1 MDSCTLCMPAF
12 NSFIGQIMWEIA
24 QNHWIPWIHHENM
37 STTPISDIRHVYQ
50 MITPSD
56 LMGWFHGIERATS
69 KMSKCFVVKVL
80 DDKYQ
85 SFDRMDF
92 SMDFSIP
99 DVQISKLYNYLIQIF
114 ELLTNHFFSHL
125 NAIYSLLPFR
135 NIDTHQCDRF
145 HVKYNNNKLKFLVKY
160 WSVYA
165 I

>member
-1 MDSCTLCMPAF
+1 MYAAI
-12 NSFIGQIMWEIA
+12 NSFIGQIMWKIA

-69 KMSKCFVVKVL
+69 KMSKCLVVKVL

-114 ELLTNHFFSHL
+114 DQSFLFPFECNLLFITISKYRHASMWSANHLTIS
-125 NAIYSLLPFR
+125 R
-135 NIDTHQCDRF
+135 Q
-145 HVKYNNNKLKFLVKY
+145 V
-160 WSVYA
+160 
-165 I
+165 